1 MNNKNYNSIDQIIG
15 KTPLVKLQRLNPNP
29 SNAILLK
36 LEGNNPA
43 GSVKDRAALS
53 MITQAEKR
61 GEIKPGDQIIEA
73 TSGNTG
79 IALAMIAAIKGYQM
93 TLIMP
98 ANLSQERRDA
108 MTAYGAKLILVSEE
122 EGGMEGAR
130 DIANQMEIEGKGKQ
144 LDQFSN
150 DDNPF
155 AHISTTGEE
164 IWKDTNGGVTHF
176 VSSMGTTGTITG
188 VSQYLK
194 SKNSDIQIIGVRPT
208 EGSQIPGI
216 RRWSEEYIPSISKKA
231 IIDQTI
237 DISQLE
243 AENTMRLL
251 ATKEGIFAGVSTGG
265 AAAVAIKLSSEL
277 SNATI
282 VSIACDRGDRYLS
295 TGVFSK

>member
-155 AHISTTGEE
+155 AHISSTGEE

-251 ATKEGIFAGVSTGG
+251 AKQEGIFAGVSTGG

-295 TGVFSK
+295 TGIFSK

>member
-155 AHISTTGEE
+155 AHISSTGEE
-164 IWKDTNGGVTHF
+164 IWKDTNGEVTHF

-251 ATKEGIFAGVSTGG
+251 AKQEGIFAGVSTGG

-295 TGVFSK
+295 TGIFSN

>member
-150 DDNPF
+150 NDNPF

-164 IWKDTNGGVTHF
+164 IWKDTNGEVTHF

-251 ATKEGIFAGVSTGG
+251 AIKEGIFAGVSTGG

>member
-15 KTPLVKLQRLNPNP
+15 NTPLVKLQRLNPNP

-53 MITQAEKR
+53 MIAQAEKR

-155 AHISTTGEE
+155 AHISSTGEE
-164 IWKDTNGGVTHF
+164 IWKDTNGEVTHF

-231 IIDQTI
+231 IIDKTI

-243 AENTMRLL
+243 AENTMRHL

>member
-150 DDNPF
+150 NDNPF

-164 IWKDTNGGVTHF
+164 IWKDTNGEVTHF

-277 SNATI
+277 NNATI

>member
-155 AHISTTGEE
+155 AHISSTGEE

-295 TGVFSK
+295 TGIFSN

>member
-15 KTPLVKLQRLNPNP
+15 NTPLVKLQRLNPNP
-29 SNAILLK
+29 SNTILLK

-53 MITQAEKR
+53 MIAQAEKR

-108 MTAYGAKLILVSEE
+108 MNAYGAKLILVSEE

-155 AHISTTGEE
+155 AHISSTGEE

-251 ATKEGIFAGVSTGG
+251 AKQEGIFAGVSTGG

-295 TGVFSK
+295 TGIFSN

>member
-108 MTAYGAKLILVSEE
+108 MNAYGAKLILVSEE

-155 AHISTTGEE
+155 AHISSTGEE